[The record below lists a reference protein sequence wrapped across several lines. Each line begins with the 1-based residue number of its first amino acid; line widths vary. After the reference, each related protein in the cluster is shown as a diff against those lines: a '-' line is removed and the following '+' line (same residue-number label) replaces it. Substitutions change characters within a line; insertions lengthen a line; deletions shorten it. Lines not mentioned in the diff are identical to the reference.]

1 MTMGEAFARSLQA
14 IERNR
19 SDEEVARLEAEL
31 LYLAEHDPLTGLFNR
46 SRFEEE
52 LTRQVAYATRYGAG
66 GAVLVI
72 DLDHFKF
79 VNDTLGHPAGDA
91 VIRAVGETLRSRL
104 RDSDVAA
111 RLGGDVFAA
120 LLARADR
127 NQALAVAN
135 SLLDRFRTEPVVVSD
150 QEVVVTSSIGVVPFD
165 HDTGLGPDDLL
176 VLGDQAMYEAK
187 EAGRNRIAI
196 RNGAS
201 AESDPRETRVPIVQR
216 IRETVQRES
225 FLVYAQPIVNLDSQ
239 QISQRELLLRLR
251 GRNGE
256 VIAPG
261 PFLAAAE
268 RFDLIKEVDRWMVGQ
283 AIEMIS
289 DARERGEELRLDVN
303 VSAKSL
309 GDPELMK
316 VIVAGLDRT
325 AIDPASLIFEVTE
338 TAAITNPQGAR
349 RFAVELTSLG
359 CRCALDDF
367 GTGFGSLTHLKQLP
381 VDFIKIDGE
390 FVSHLTTS
398 AADQVLVRAMVEIAH
413 GLGMEAIAEFV
424 RDQETLDTLR
434 GLEADYA
441 QGYFLGRPE
450 LVTPRARAAAPR

>member
-1 MTMGEAFARSLQA
+1 MTMGEALARSLQA

-52 LTRQVAYATRYGAG
+52 LTRQVAYATRYGDG

-72 DLDHFKF
+72 DLDHFKY